1 MKKTSGCGRFRSFR
15 KKELMSAY
23 SFRQLS
29 RADIE
34 SLPENSRF
42 VPIADPDWQSLLTEL
57 LLQKLPKIGDVLILA
72 I

>member
-1 MKKTSGCGRFRSFR
+1 
-15 KKELMSAY
+15 MSAY
-23 SFRQLS
+23 TFLEFFI
-29 RADIE
+29 ADIE
-34 SLPENSRF
+34 IQPENSRF